1 MHTDQWRFDGYSAD
15 ALASPLAEGHLAGM
29 HTADTIAQSARLG
42 WMPFYPQFNINPLD
56 LADQAKAA
64 VNAGDAPD
72 VASYVANAVAA
83 GTIKMSI
90 EDVDAPEN
98 WPRTLTLWRSN
109 LFGSSAKGN
118 EYFLKYLLG
127 THSNVMVEEGAA
139 QVRPQDV
146 AWHEEPPEGKLDLL
160 LSADFRMTSTTLLSD
175 IVLPA
180 ATWYEKYDLSSTDMH
195 PFVHAFT
202 PGHRPAMGGQ
212 ERLRDVPSH
221 RPGTITAG
229 RHAPRQPTRPGRRSD
244 AARHSR
250 RDGTAAWSRAGLEAR
265 RCPRRAGHNDAQ
277 LPDRRTRLHRHR

>member
-1 MHTDQWRFDGYSAD
+1 V
-15 ALASPLAEGHLAGM
+15 ALEPL
-29 HTADTIAQSARLG
+29 RL
-42 WMPFYPQFNINPLD
+42 L
-56 LADQAKAA
+56 
-64 VNAGDAPD
+64 
-72 VASYVANAVAA
+72 S
-83 GTIKMSI
+83 
-90 EDVDAPEN
+90 
-98 WPRTLTLWRSN
+98 
-109 LFGSSAKGN
+109 KGN

-127 THSNVMVEEGAA
+127 THSNVMAEEGAA

-180 ATWYEKYDLSSTDMH
+180 ATWYEKYDLSSTNMH

-202 PGHRPAMGGQ
+202 PAIDPPWEAKSDFAMFHLIARELSRQ
-212 ERLRDVPSH
+212 AETHL
-221 RPGTITAG
+221 GT
-229 RHAPRQPTRPGRRSD
+229 RQDLVAVSD

-277 LPDRRTRLHRHR
+277 LPGRRTRLHRHR